1 MIKLKAAFATD
12 NGKTFMERHF
22 GDAEYYDIYEIDK
35 DQANFINRISNTV
48 DEEEEVHADP
58 QKAKGIISLLL
69 DEDVSVVV
77 SKIFGPNIK
86 RIKKKFVCI
95 IINEN
100 ELANSIDKIK
110 SNLQTISV
118 EWDKGNERNFLKL

>member
-12 NGKTFMERHF
+12 NGKTFMMRHF

-35 DQANFINRISNTV
+35 DQANFIKRISNTV

-58 QKAKGIISLLL
+58 QKAKSIISLLL